1 LNASVGQHGAA
12 GPALGYLY
20 QSQWAL
26 LALLE
31 RGRRQPDAA
40 MSLEVLDDIQFDDP
54 LELVQVKHHL
64 GETISLTD
72 ASVDL
77 WRSLAVWMDALEHA
91 VDPPALL
98 VLATTARAAA
108 GSAAAALTPTD
119 RQPDTALVRLEEVA
133 SSSTNEQTSEA
144 RSRFLALKPDRRRAL
159 VDRITVLDETVRID
173 SFDEALA
180 DELFH
185 VLPRDREESFLDRL
199 KGWWIRTAAALLARR
214 LTAITPADV
223 RAYVDDLRDQFTPDN
238 LPTDLDLEDFDEAS
252 ADGYRDRRFVR
263 QLNIIAASAHQLL
276 LAIRDYHRAYTQRSR
291 WLREDLVGIQELD
304 RFERRLRDEWE
315 HAFEHMVRELP
326 AGASEEDKQRAGRAL
341 LHAVGERS
349 QARVRPLFHEGFL
362 TRGSLHGLAD
372 DTDQDVGWHPE
383 FRRLLEELL
392 LTDS

>member
-1 LNASVGQHGAA
+1 MQASDNTGPQGPRSGTSISPSGRSSRCWSEVAA
-12 GPALGYLY
+12 
-20 QSQWAL
+20 SQT
-26 LALLE
+26 
-31 RGRRQPDAA
+31 RRCPWR
-40 MSLEVLDDIQFDDP
+40 SDDIQFDDP

-91 VDPPALL
+91 VEPPALL

-144 RSRFLALKPDRRRAL
+144 RSRFLALNPDRRRAL

-263 QLNIIAASAHQLL
+263 QLNFIAASAHQLL